1 MSSFRVS
8 HINFKKAFMAFAVV
22 VAAIAPGLT
31 AFVSADQL
39 ATRSITLSSASAK
52 ATGVNYDVNFT
63 SVKAAGAFVIEF
75 CTDSPVIGVSCA
87 APVGFNAS
95 SVEVGTGT
103 TGTFTATGTANKIVA
118 VGTIAAASPVHV
130 EFTGITNP
138 DSPTNL
144 FARIVSYDTETNA
157 NAYTSTNIGS
167 DTVVKDT
174 GSVAL
179 KITDN
184 IGVSAA
190 VPETMSFC
198 VSGQTIAADCGGT
211 ITAPSVQLG
220 EEVSGPGSTKALV
233 AGTVSKAS
241 IYSQISTNAAN
252 GAVVNLKSNAAG
264 CGGLLIAGD
273 PSKCYIG
280 PATVAGIDGSTA
292 LFGVKVTGTTQS
304 ASGIF
309 QAAGS
314 YNGTNYYMGY
324 NPVGEST
331 GVTSTY
337 GDEVLNTNNK
347 PANNQNATLEFGA
360 TITNSTPAGLYSADL
375 SLIATGKF

>member
-8 HINFKKAFMAFAVV
+8 NINFKKAFMAFAVV

-31 AFVSADQL
+31 AFVSAAQIEN
-39 ATRSITLSSASAK
+39 RSIALSSAAAG
-52 ATGVNYDVNFT
+52 ATNVSYDINFT
-63 SVKAAGAFVIEF
+63 TTQAAGAFTVEF
-75 CTDSPVIGVSCA
+75 CDSPVIGTACTPVAGFTAAGVNVST
-87 APVGFNAS
+87 AS
-95 SVEVGTGT
+95 ATDG
-103 TGTFTATGTANKIVA
+103 FTATGTATKATV
-118 VGTIAAASPVHV
+118 VGTMATGPVQVELVGINNPTAAA
-130 EFTGITNP
+130 
-138 DSPTNL
+138 NL
-144 FARIVSYDTETNA
+144 YARIVSYVDGDA
-157 NAYTSTNIGS
+157 AAASTGPL
-167 DTVVKDT
+167 DT

-179 KITDN
+179 AITDK

-198 VSGQTIAADCGGT
+198 VSGQAIAADCGGT
-211 ITAPSVQLG
+211 ITAPSIQLG

-233 AGTVSKAS
+233 AGTTSTGNV
-241 IYSQISTNAAN
+241 YSQISTNAAK
-252 GAVVNLKSNAAG
+252 GAVVNLKSNAVN

-273 PSKCYIG
+273 PTKCYIN

-292 LFGVKVTGTTQS
+292 LFGVKVTGAAQT
-304 ASGIF
+304 AAGIF

-314 YNGTNYYMGY
+314 YNASNYFMGY
-324 NPVGEST
+324 VIGNAT

-337 GDEVLNTNNK
+337 GDEILNTNNL
-347 PANNQNATLEFGA
+347 PANNKNATLEFGA

>member
-8 HINFKKAFMAFAVV
+8 NINFKKAFMAFAVV

-31 AFVSADQL
+31 AFVSADQI
-39 ATRSITLSSASAK
+39 ASRSITLSSASAK
-52 ATGVNYDVNFT
+52 ATGVSYDVNFT
-63 SVKAAGAFVIEF
+63 SVKTAEAFVIDF
-75 CTDSPVIGVSCA
+75 CSDSPVIGVACA
-87 APVGFNAS
+87 APAGFQTS
-95 SVEVGTGT
+95 GVEVSTATPG
-103 TGTFTATGTANKIVA
+103 FTATGAANKIVV
-118 VGTIAAASPVHV
+118 VGTIGAASAVRV
-130 EFTGITNP
+130 ELTGITNP
-138 DSPTNL
+138 TDPSNL
-144 FARIVSYDTETNA
+144 FARVISYDTEAHA
-157 NAYTSTNIGS
+157 NDYVSTDLKVGAQ
-167 DTVVKDT
+167 DQ

-198 VSGQTIAADCGGT
+198 VSGQVIAADCGGT
-211 ITAPSVQLG
+211 ITAPSIQLG

-233 AGTVSKAS
+233 AGTTSTGNV
-241 IYSQISTNAAN
+241 YSQISTNAAK
-252 GAVVNLKSNAAG
+252 GAVVNLKSNAVN

-273 PSKCYIG
+273 PTKCYIN

-292 LFGVKVTGTTQS
+292 LFGVKVTGAAQTT
-304 ASGIF
+304 AGIF

-314 YNGTNYYMGY
+314 YNASNYFMGY
-324 NPVGEST
+324 VIGNAT

-337 GDEVLNTNNK
+337 GDEILNTNNL
-347 PANNQNATLEFGA
+347 PANNKNATLEFGA

>member
-39 ATRSITLSSASAK
+39 ATRSITLSSAA
-52 ATGVNYDVNFT
+52 AGTTGVSYDVNFT
-63 SVKAAGAFVIEF
+63 AVKAADTITIDF
-75 CTDSPVIGVSCA
+75 CDSPVIGTACNGVTGFTAVGAGVSTNT
-87 APVGFNAS
+87 PSFTL
-95 SVEVGTGT
+95 GTHT
-103 TGTFTATGTANKIVA
+103 ATQVTATGTITPGA
-118 VGTIAAASPVHV
+118 VHL
-130 EFTGITNP
+130 ELEGITNP
-138 DSPTNL
+138 STASNVY
-144 FARIVSYDTETNA
+144 ARITTTNG
-157 NAYTSTNIGS
+157 GS
-167 DTVVKDT
+167 AADE

-179 KITDN
+179 AFTDK

-190 VPETMSFC
+190 VQESMAFC
-198 VSGQTIAADCGGT
+198 VSKTAIGADCSGVV
-211 ITAPSVQLG
+211 APSVQLG
-220 EEVSGPGSTKALV
+220 EETAGAGSPRALV

-252 GAVVNLKSNAAG
+252 GAVVNLKSNATG

-273 PSKCYIG
+273 PGKCYIA
-280 PATVAGIDGSTA
+280 PASSGIDGTTA

-309 QAAGS
+309 Q
-314 YNGTNYYMGY
+314 
-324 NPVGEST
+324 PVGGYGTDYHMGWVLGDAT
-331 GVTSTY
+331 GVTGTY